1 MSLLLHINTALG
13 KAITGISRGN
23 EIMAM
28 RENDIQKD
36 HSAFLQ
42 PAIKDMV
49 LETGIPL
56 KQIDAVTVING
67 PGSYT
72 GLRVGLSAAKGI
84 CFSLQKPLITI
95 STLEWMAVP
104 FKDNSYTAICPL
116 IDARRME
123 VFTATYDRNLICVS
137 PPQALILDENSFD
150 EWLEKGTVIFTG
162 NATQKLAKTITSHVN
177 ARVSETE
184 SSLPEQVILG
194 TRAYTNKEFSGIIY
208 TEPFYLKAFFSPNM
222 H

>member
-28 RENDIQKD
+28 RENDVQKD

-42 PAIKDMV
+42 PAIKEMV
-49 LETGIPL
+49 LETGISL
-56 KQIDAVTVING
+56 TQIDAVTVING

-84 CFSLQKPLITI
+84 CYSLQKPLIAI

-104 FKDNSYTAICPL
+104 FKDNSYTAICSL

-123 VFTATYDRNLICVS
+123 VFTATYDRNLICIS
-137 PPQALILDENSFD
+137 PPQALILDENSFA
-150 EWLEKGTVIFTG
+150 EWLEKGTIIFTG
-162 NATQKLAKTITSHVN
+162 NAIKKLHKTITSHVN
-177 ARVSETE
+177 ARISESE
-184 SSLPEQVILG
+184 ASLGEQVILG
-194 TRAYTNKEFSGIIY
+194 TRAYANKEFAGLAY
-208 TEPFYLKAFFSPNM
+208 TEPFYLKAFFSTNM